1 VYIGLTQN
9 YSSFLY
15 FFSFLFFLGLHAGHV
30 KNHQPF
36 NLFIFLFN
44 PSYLIC
50 NCIIYIDYF

>member
-1 VYIGLTQN
+1 LTQN

-15 FFSFLFFLGLHAGHV
+15 FFSFFFFLGLHAGHV